1 MDDLRVWI
9 NDASDIYLASL
20 AYLKLFA
27 EEPKMRGLSRQQ
39 LQNLS
44 KVWMSSAPTKVVSF
58 SWKILLEKAHIRL
71 KLFPLSGYSWCGDS
85 YLLVVWIHLGFGMK
99 FIFHHWCGDSYLL
112 VFLYMCGPLWRF
124 SPRCGF
130 LVSSSLCSF
139 MFIVELILVAWELFY
154 FFGFYFFFYLFCT
167 FHNGFE
173 YPYTHVFFIDLFF

>member
-1 MDDLRVWI
+1 MLSLVDDLRVWI
-9 NDASDIYLASL
+9 NDTSDIYLASL

-85 YLLVVWIHLGFGMK
+85 YLLVVRIHLGFGMK
-99 FIFHHWCGDSYLL
+99 FIFHHW
-112 VFLYMCGPLWRF
+112 FLPRVWQNIFIWFSLGGVWL
-124 SPRCGF
+124 SPRICLG
-130 LVSSSLCSF
+130 
-139 MFIVELILVAWELFY
+139 
-154 FFGFYFFFYLFCT
+154 YLRVLLLWLA
-167 FHNGFE
+167 GQLRRRE
-173 YPYTHVFFIDLFF
+173 MMLFFRECFLCWDYW